1 MEEMERIG
9 GKTRLCGLI
18 GNPVEHTLSPLIHNT
33 LAVSCGCDMAYLPFL
48 VEKDALGAAVKGA
61 YALNVLG
68 LNVTV
73 PYKTAVIPY
82 LVSADRLA
90 ADVESVNTLVRTEG
104 GYRGYNTDMS
114 GLYRAMREDNVEI
127 KDRDVVILGAGGV
140 GRAVAF
146 LCAQKGAERVTIL
159 NRSTDKACS
168 VAAEVQTKTGYTA
181 IRAVSIAEAGGLDGT
196 EYLAIQAT
204 SVGLFPDCDRAA
216 IEDCAFYE
224 KVSTGYDLIYRPAE
238 TKFMRLVKENGGNA
252 YNGLKML
259 LYQGVEA
266 FELWNDTAVPNDTA
280 DRIYRKMELTLN
292 GK

>member
-1 MEEMERIG
+1 MRSDREPGGAYAFPDDPQYAGSGMRLRYGIPALSG
-9 GKTRLCGLI
+9 GKEG
-18 GNPVEHTLSPLIHNT
+18 
-33 LAVSCGCDMAYLPFL
+33 
-48 VEKDALGAAVKGA
+48 LGAAVKGA

-73 PYKTAVIPY
+73 PYKMAVIPY
-82 LVSADRLA
+82 LVSTDKLA

-114 GLYRAMREDNVEI
+114 GLYRAMQEDKVEI

-140 GRAVAF
+140 GRAIAF

-159 NRSTDKACS
+159 NRSVDKACS
-168 VAAEVQTKTGYTA
+168 VAEEVKEKTGYQA
-181 IRAVSIAEAGGLDGT
+181 IHARTIAEAGRLDGRD
-196 EYLAIQAT
+196 YLAIQAT
-204 SVGLFPDCDRAA
+204 SVGLFPDSEKAA
-216 IEDCAFYE
+216 VEDSAFYE
-224 KVSTGYDLIYRPAE
+224 KVGTGYDLIYRPAE
-238 TKFMRLVKENGGNA
+238 TKFMRLVKENGKEA

-266 FELWNDTAVPNDTA
+266 FELWNDVAVSKETA
-280 DRIYRKMELTLN
+280 DRIYQRMEQELS